1 MKPITNILL
10 LLALVCYVFL
20 PLFEISFIGSLSGLN
35 FTASMITENKGFQYT
50 FFALI
55 PFITL
60 FLAIG
65 FNCLKN
71 RYWGI
76 VVAVI
81 IFFAIYFFVNLSTM
95 FQGFSLT
102 HDPQVAPSAEMG
114 EGMPVA
120 GLGIG
125 YYASFALTVLS
136 LLSALV
142 SMMPFKFN
150 KRLEESID
158 KRFETSKK
166 QITTRYT
173 R

>member
-1 MKPITNILL
+1 
-10 LLALVCYVFL
+10 
-20 PLFEISFIGSLSGLN
+20 
-35 FTASMITENKGFQYT
+35 
-50 FFALI
+50 
-55 PFITL
+55 
-60 FLAIG
+60 
-65 FNCLKN
+65 
-71 RYWGI
+71 
-76 VVAVI
+76 
-81 IFFAIYFFVNLSTM
+81 M
-95 FQGFSLT
+95 FHGFSLT
-102 HDPQVAPSAEMG
+102 HDPQEAPSAEMG

-166 QITTRYT
+166 QISKVGHGINDEIHKIGHRQDKHEKAVATDAATTTPEEEKVNVEDESRFMPKGEDASTSVAGDDSRFMPARSPQEEKYSDYMPK
-173 R
+173 